1 MSPTTQNEQQNNT
14 PPKEK
19 IKTCLTGT
27 PATALIAV
35 YGRHLESQLPPER
48 RLLND
53 TYATDIVSRIDYPF
67 SQLRVGGGT
76 VAYIGMRGAQLD
88 GWVSDFIKRNPA
100 PRGCTVVNLACGL
113 DSRALRLIIP
123 AQAADDIKV
132 RWIDVDLPEVV
143 ELREQVVVPYPSSF
157 SSSFTDHH
165 QPERRGKQQQEVGKE
180 RSKVEYTLLPGS
192 VTDAQF
198 ITSLPNDRP
207 TMIVMEGLSAY
218 LQPEEGQEMIHNLC
232 SHFGK
237 PTTGGGGSGGENEM
251 IFEAING
258 FTLALQ
264 GLLGYLKRTEAAVYW
279 GIDDAKSLEK
289 LHEGLVLVEE
299 HPVCGLKGVV
309 NSPLA
314 ARVFWWLCSWFEVSR
329 NSLRHLRY
337 VF

>member
-1 MSPTTQNEQQNNT
+1 MSPTTQNKQQNDT
-14 PPKEK
+14 SPKEK
-19 IKTCLTGT
+19 IKTSLTGT

-53 TYATDIVSRIDYPF
+53 TYATEIVSRIDYPF

-76 VAYIGMRGAQLD
+76 VVYLGMRGAHLD

-113 DSRALRLIIP
+113 DSRALRLLTIP
-123 AQAADDIKV
+123 AADDIKV

-143 ELREQVVVPYPSSF
+143 ELREQVVPFPPLSSYSF
-157 SSSFTDHH
+157 STD
-165 QPERRGKQQQEVGKE
+165 QPEGSKQQGE
-180 RSKVEYTLLPGS
+180 REAIAGLEYTLLPGS
-192 VTDAQF
+192 VTNHQL

-207 TMIVMEGLSAY
+207 TIIVMEGLSAY
-218 LQPEEGQEMIHNLC
+218 LQPEEGQAMISNIC
-232 SHFGK
+232 SHFSS
-237 PTTGGGGSGGENEM
+237 TQSSGTVGENEM

-264 GLLGYLKRTEAAVYW
+264 GLLGYLKKTEAAVYW
-279 GIDDAKSLEK
+279 GIDDVRSLEK

-299 HPVCGLKGVV
+299 HPVCSLEGVV

-314 ARVFWWLCSWFEVSR
+314 GRIFWWLCSWFEVSR